1 VTTEREH
8 PEAAARMVDI
18 TGKDVTDRVAVAS
31 CRVVMGAGTR
41 AAIEGGSLK
50 KGDALEV
57 ARIAGI
63 MAAKKTSEIIPLC
76 HPIPLTGVDVEL
88 EVVDDGIQI
97 TVTAKTTDRT
107 GVEMEALTAAA
118 AAALTV
124 YDMVKG
130 IEREVEITDLR
141 LLEKSGGKSG
151 HWSR

>member
-1 VTTEREH
+1 V
-8 PEAAARMVDI
+8 
-18 TGKDVTDRVAVAS
+18 
-31 CRVVMGAGTR
+31 
-41 AAIEGGSLK
+41 
-50 KGDALEV
+50 
-57 ARIAGI
+57 
-63 MAAKKTSEIIPLC
+63 
-76 HPIPLTGVDVEL
+76 
-88 EVVDDGIQI
+88 
-97 TVTAKTTDRT
+97 KTTDRT

>member
-1 VTTEREH
+1 MTEEKRH
-8 PEAAARMVDI
+8 PETEARMVDI

-31 CRVVMGAGTR
+31 CRVLMGAETR
-41 AAIEGGSLK
+41 AAIADKTLE

-63 MAAKKTSEIIPLC
+63 MAAKKTPEIIPLC
-76 HPIPLTGVDVEL
+76 HPIPLTGLDVEL
-88 EVVDDGIQI
+88 GVVDEGVEI
-97 TVTAKTTDRT
+97 TVTARTTDRT

-130 IEREVEITDLR
+130 IERGVEITDLR

-151 HWSR
+151 NWSR